1 MKADTKQENLSW
13 RGDRAYFR
21 MKMPGAGKD
30 VWKSLGRLAPDDARR
45 TVKHLVEKLS
55 LEDLQKKLGLIGRS
69 SWAKVHQVLHAYDL
83 YIAGV
88 DITPAAVAENKAA
101 LQRILA
107 TVHGE
112 RFDVLGA
119 DTALLTPQLLTDYSA
134 AMVAKRK
141 ARALAEKW
149 DEEKTKAQLARVQR
163 TIGSTVQHAR
173 SLFSK
178 DALASRPYRELELPE
193 LAEFMQARVGAST
206 VVAYDPPPAAV
217 LELIARDAAT
227 LKLED
232 PAAWLALQLEVN
244 GGLRRGSAAVA
255 KWDWF
260 VERGPGQV
268 DLAVRVAKGGNS
280 LVSFDW
286 DLYQEMKALRQD
298 LTEYIVPGADDE
310 ARQAVFDRLLTWL
323 RGRGLETEKY
333 LKPNHSMRKWYGDEK
348 YTQHG
353 ATEAQ
358 RALGHSSAKLT
369 SKVYAQNRSTRSL
382 RVL

>member
-1 MKADTKQENLSW
+1 MKADSKQKNLYW
-13 RGDRAYFR
+13 RGEYAYFR
-21 MKMPGAGKD
+21 KKMPTGADK
-30 VWKSLGRLAPDDARR
+30 WQSLGRLAPDPARGL
-45 TVKHLVEKLS
+45 VKHLVEKLT

-69 SWAKVHQVLHAYDL
+69 SFAKLHQVLHAYDQ
-83 YIAGV
+83 YTAGA
-88 DITPAAVAENKAA
+88 DIGETAVAENKAA
-101 LQRILA
+101 LRRILS

-119 DTALLTPQLLTDYSA
+119 DLGQLTPQLLTDYSA
-134 AMVAKRK
+134 AMVRERK
-141 ARALAEKW
+141 ARAIAEKW
-149 DEEKTKAQLARVQR
+149 DEEKTKLQLARVQR

-178 DALASRPYRELELPE
+178 DALASRPYRDLELPD
-193 LAEFMQARVGAST
+193 LSAFMAARVGSST
-206 VVAYDPPPAAV
+206 VVAYDPPPAQV
-217 LELIARDAAT
+217 LEAIAAAT
-227 LKLED
+227 PALKAQD

-244 GGLRRGSAAVA
+244 GGLRRGSAALA

-260 VERGPGQV
+260 IERGPGEV

-280 LVSFDW
+280 LVRFDW
-286 DLYQEMKALRQD
+286 ELYQEMKALRQD

-310 ARQAVFDRLLTWL
+310 ARQCAFDRLLVWL
-323 RGRGLETEKY
+323 RARGLETEKY

-348 YTQHG
+348 FTQHG

-358 RALGHSSAKLT
+358 RALGHSSSRLT